1 MGIYVSPERV
11 ERDGR
16 LVAFAGEAMTEDEAR
31 ARGLIADEPKPEPK
45 KQAARKPSAQKGSK

>member
-16 LVAFAGEAMTEDEAR
+16 LVAFAGEAMTEDEAK
-31 ARGLIADEPKPEPK
+31 ARGLIADEPKPEPEPKAK
-45 KQAARKPSAQKGSK
+45 KTTAKKAAAR

>member
-16 LVAFAGEAMTEDEAR
+16 LVAFAGEAMTEDEAK
-31 ARGLIADEPKPEPK
+31 ARGLIADEPNPEPK
-45 KQAARKPSAQKGSK
+45 AKKPTAKKGTAR